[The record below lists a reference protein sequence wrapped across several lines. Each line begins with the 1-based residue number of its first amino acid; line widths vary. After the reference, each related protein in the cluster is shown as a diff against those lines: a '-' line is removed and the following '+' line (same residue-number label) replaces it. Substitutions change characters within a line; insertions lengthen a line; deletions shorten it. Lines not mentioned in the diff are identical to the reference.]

1 MSGVF
6 CPTPNEGFPDM
17 AEKVRNYSQLARDII
32 EIVGGES
39 NITQASRCATRLRLV
54 LGRTPA
60 DAKDKVTQL
69 PGVITV
75 VENGGQ
81 FQVVIGTHVGDVFDV
96 VSQELDLENRTDVQ
110 APKESIL
117 NRVIATMSGV
127 FAPFIYILAAAG
139 ILQGSL
145 ILLNLAW
152 PGFAET
158 GTYEVMSFISWSPFT
173 FLPIF
178 IAITAAH
185 HFKVNTYIAV
195 ACTAALVSPSWAEMA
210 GRIADGESIRFL
222 LFDMSPTTY
231 TSSVLPP
238 LLMVWLL
245 SYLERFL
252 NTTLPAV
259 IRPLFTPFFSMVVM
273 VPLTILLIGPI
284 SNGGALAVAAG
295 YNWLVDF
302 APVVAAAIIGGFW
315 QVLVIFGVHWGVTP
329 MVLANFAEHGQDSFQ
344 AFQTAAVI
352 GQVGAAFGVFLKSRN
367 RAMKSVA
374 ASASLTGVFGI
385 TEPAIYGVTLRL
397 KKPFIMGCIAG
408 AAGAVIIALFGSR
421 YFVYA
426 GLPGMLTVV
435 NAYQPGTASL
445 LGQVIGSLVAFVG
458 AVVLVW
464 FVGFKD
470 PVDASTVVADEEIA
484 PVSDQSVTE
493 YRDQVAAAETAAVIA
508 APLAGTVMPLSRVD
522 DPVFSSGAMGGGV
535 AIQPT
540 DSTVYAPFDGKV
552 VTVLPSRH
560 AIGLRSDDGVEL
572 LIHVGLDTVN
582 LKGAPFTLHTETG
595 ARVAKGD
602 LLLEFDAEAIRAG
615 GHALVTPVIVTNS
628 KKFDEVLAF
637 PQTEVEPGQELATA
651 VKGTAVKD
659 TAELVEVKA

>member
-1 MSGVF
+1 
-6 CPTPNEGFPDM
+6 M

-32 EIVGGES
+32 EIVGGEP

-54 LGRTPA
+54 LGKTPP
-60 DAKDKVTQL
+60 DAKEKITQL

-75 VENGGQ
+75 VESGGQ
-81 FQVVIGTHVGDVFDV
+81 FQVVIGTHVGDVFEV
-96 VSQELDLENRTDVQ
+96 VSQELDLDNREDVK

-152 PGFAET
+152 PGFAKT
-158 GTYEVMSFISWSPFT
+158 GTYEVLSFISWSPFT

-195 ACTAALVSPSWAEMA
+195 ACAAALVTPSWAEMA
-210 GRIADGESIRFL
+210 GRIAEGESIRFL
-222 LFDMSPTTY
+222 LFNLSPTTY
-231 TSSVLPP
+231 TSTVLPP

-252 NTTLPAV
+252 NKVLPAV
-259 IRPLFTPFFSMVVM
+259 IRPLFTPLVSMVVM
-273 VPLTILLIGPI
+273 VPLTILLVGPL
-284 SNGGALAVAAG
+284 SNGGALAVAHG
-295 YNWLVDF
+295 YNWLVDV
-302 APVVAAAIIGGFW
+302 APVVAAAIVGGLW

-329 MVLANFAEHGQDSFQ
+329 MVLANFAQNGQDSFQ

-367 RAMKSVA
+367 RSLKSVA
-374 ASASLTGVFGI
+374 ASATLTGVFGI

-408 AAGAVIIALFGSR
+408 AIGAIIIALFGSR

-435 NAYQPGTASL
+435 NAYHPGTSSL

-464 FVGFKD
+464 VFGFKD
-470 PVDASTVVADEEIA
+470 AVDAATVVADEEIA
-484 PVSDQSVTE
+484 PVSDQSVAE
-493 YRDQVAAAETAAVIA
+493 YRDQVAAAATAAAIA
-508 APLAGTVMPLSRVD
+508 APLAGTVMPLSQVD
-522 DPVFSSGAMGGGV
+522 DPVFSSGAMGSGV
-535 AIQPT
+535 AINPT
-540 DSTVYAPFDGKV
+540 DTKVYAPFDGTV
-552 VTVLPSRH
+552 VTVLPSKH
-560 AIGLRSDDGVEL
+560 AVGLRSDDGVEL

-582 LKGAPFTLHTETG
+582 LKGAPFTLHTEAR
-595 ARVAKGD
+595 ARVKKGD
-602 LLLEFDAEAIRAG
+602 LLLEFDPEVIRAG
-615 GHALVTPVIVTNS
+615 GYELVTPVIVTNS
-628 KKFDEVLAF
+628 KKFDDVLAF
-637 PQTEVEPGQELATA
+637 PQQTVQHGQELATA
-651 VKGTAVKD
+651 VKGA
-659 TAELVEVKA
+659 AEFVGVRA